1 MEFPQLKSSDQSSD
15 NAEVLKKFGSL
26 IDLIKTLRG
35 KNGCPWDKQQ
45 TPDSMSVYL
54 IEEMYELVEAIVHK
68 DDQSIC
74 EELGDVLFHVVFIA
88 TIFEEIKKFDLLQAI
103 NLVTEKMYRR
113 HPHVFGDTKVE
124 NAEDVK
130 KQWHYIKQTEKNETL
145 QTSVLDSVPKNLP
158 ALIRAYRISE
168 RAART
173 GFDWDDI
180 NGVIAK
186 VEEEWEEFKQEV
198 NASRENKENHLKKS
212 LEFGDVLF
220 TLVNVAR
227 FAGIHPET
235 ALAES
240 THKFE
245 KRFKLMENTIS
256 GNGKR
261 IDRVC
266 RPEMDRLWEQAK
278 KKVQD

>member
-1 MEFPQLKSSDQSSD
+1 MEFQQLKSSHQNSD
-15 NAEVLKKFGSL
+15 HVELLKKFGSL

-45 TPDSMSVYL
+45 TPDSLSVYL
-54 IEEMYELVEAIVHK
+54 IEEVYELVEAIVHK
-68 DDQSIC
+68 DHRGIC
-74 EELGDVLFHVVFIA
+74 EELGDVLFHIVFMA
-88 TIFEEIKKFDLLQAI
+88 TIFEESEKFDLQQAI
-103 NLVTEKMYRR
+103 SLVTEKMYRR

-130 KQWHYIKQTEKNETL
+130 KQWHHIKQAEKSEDL

-158 ALIRAYRISE
+158 ALIKAYRISE
-168 RAART
+168 RAARS

-180 NGVIAK
+180 YGVIAK

-198 NASRENKENHLKKS
+198 NATGEKKENHLKKS

-245 KRFKLMENTIS
+245 KRFQLMENTIS
-256 GNGKR
+256 GNGKLL
-261 IDRVC
+261 DEVS
-266 RPEMDRLWEQAK
+266 RPEMDRLWEEAK
-278 KKVQD
+278 KKV

>member
-1 MEFPQLKSSDQSSD
+1 VEFPQLTSSDQNSD

-74 EELGDVLFHVVFIA
+74 EELGDVLFHIVFIA
-88 TIFEEIKKFDLLQAI
+88 AIFEEIEKFDLLQAI
-103 NLVTEKMYRR
+103 NLITEKMYRR

-130 KQWHYIKQTEKNETL
+130 KQWHHIKQTEKNETL

-158 ALIRAYRISE
+158 ALIRAYRVSE
-168 RAART
+168 RASRT

-198 NASRENKENHLKKS
+198 NASREKKENHLKKS

-256 GNGKR
+256 GNGER
-261 IDRVC
+261 IDRVS
-266 RPEMDRLWEQAK
+266 RPEMDLLWEQAK